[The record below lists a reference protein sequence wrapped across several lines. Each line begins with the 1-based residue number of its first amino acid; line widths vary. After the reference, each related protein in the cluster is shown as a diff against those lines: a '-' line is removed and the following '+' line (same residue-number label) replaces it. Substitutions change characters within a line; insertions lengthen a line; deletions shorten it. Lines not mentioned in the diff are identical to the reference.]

1 MSNERRGRL
10 GCLWRRS
17 CRVAPFVLL
26 FVGAGEVRR
35 HSATTAVRTDRQPPI
50 DVGPATARADI
61 NWGYDSDFDGLPDE
75 VECLVG
81 GVPFLADTDGDGF
94 GDAIEFV
101 CGSRIDDPTSTPTIQ
116 PSLRLCAFETGGV
129 IRVFCALYPA
139 GLDLVSTF
147 RCLIGSPN
155 FTNAPEGDPGTGI
168 GMFDITSVLPSV
180 TRSYTH
186 TSYLGLDLV
195 GFTFDLDKNVVMQNA
210 PVNLACVAKLAGV
223 VCCDQ
228 LLLTTQGPTHLV
240 LAGGP
245 AISPGLSGYAIQ
257 PLDPSGSGE
266 DQEYCSLGFDSGQSV
281 GVGSIQYSVTSA
293 SCQPDGLLF
302 CVGADCTAL
311 AGQKILMIDY
321 GFLQSKGGQ

>member
-1 MSNERRGRL
+1 MSNEGRGRL
-10 GCLWRRS
+10 GSLWRRG

-35 HSATTAVRTDRQPPI
+35 GASAPGPDRQPSI
-50 DVGPATARADI
+50 DFGPASARGDI
-61 NWGYDSDFDGLPDE
+61 NWGFDSDVDGLPDE
-75 VECLVG
+75 VEAVVG

-94 GDAIEFV
+94 GDAIEYV
-101 CGSRIDDPTSTPTIQ
+101 CGSRLDDPTSTPNVQ
-116 PSLRLCAFETGGV
+116 PSLKLSAFETGSS

-139 GLDLVSTF
+139 SLDLVNSF
-147 RCLIGSPN
+147 HCMIGSPN

-168 GMFDITSVLPSV
+168 GLFDITTVIPSL
-180 TRSYTH
+180 TRYYTR
-186 TSYLGLDLV
+186 TQYLGLELV
-195 GFTFDLDKNVVMQNA
+195 GFSFDLDKSVLLQNA
-210 PVNLACVAKLAGV
+210 PVNIGFVAKLAGV
-223 VCCDQ
+223 TCCDQ
-228 LLLTTQGPTHLV
+228 LVLTVQGATHLV

-245 AISPGLSGYAIQ
+245 AISPGLSAYAIQ

-266 DQEYCSLGFDSGQSV
+266 DSEYCALGFDSGQSV

-311 AGQKILMIDY
+311 QGQKILMIDY